1 MQCSSY
7 YRDPYETAAWQLYL
21 RECAL
26 RTAREE
32 VAFLEAVGGA
42 TKEELDRIRQRVM
55 ACGEEPVPDD
65 TAMMMQNNNAHMLGL
80 MGQGAM
86 VKADVDELWGRDA
99 QHDHNNLTVS
109 LKSVLADVLMD
120 SDAAINSLC
129 RRVRPLLEQHGI
141 ATFKKHQAVH
151 VLRADAQRVR
161 DLGLGLV

>member
-1 MQCSSY
+1 MQCSSD

-65 TAMMMQNNNAHMLGL
+65 TTMMMQNNTHMLGL
-80 MGQGAM
+80 MGQGAT
-86 VKADVDELWGRDA
+86 VKGASFLAQGDSFCNAFNNNGGIPTTRISVAELSMLTGTECSAADLNRD
-99 QHDHNNLTVS
+99 
-109 LKSVLADVLMD
+109 
-120 SDAAINSLC
+120 
-129 RRVRPLLEQHGI
+129 
-141 ATFKKHQAVH
+141 
-151 VLRADAQRVR
+151 
-161 DLGLGLV
+161 GLVNAKDIAIWQRTQPAPARKPMSAKAVDRD